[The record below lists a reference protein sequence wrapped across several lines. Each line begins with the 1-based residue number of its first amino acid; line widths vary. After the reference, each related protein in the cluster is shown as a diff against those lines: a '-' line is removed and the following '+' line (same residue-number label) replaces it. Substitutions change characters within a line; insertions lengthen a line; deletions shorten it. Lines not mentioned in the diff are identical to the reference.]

1 MRSKTTSK
9 SKPKTD
15 SRDGKQGS
23 NGSSVVT
30 ALGESTLTGVRGAV
44 GGAVARPVSR
54 HTRWSEQQIRT
65 AIGLTL
71 LAYALYRVLWPA
83 VRAVRRGR

>member
-1 MRSKTTSK
+1 MGSKTK
-9 SKPKTD
+9 SKDGSKT
-15 SRDGKQGS
+15 SNGK

-44 GGAVARPVSR
+44 GGAVARPVAKR
-54 HTRWSEQQIRT
+54 TRWSEEQIRT

-71 LAYALYRVLWPA
+71 LAYALYRLVWPA
-83 VRAVRRGR
+83 VRAVRTRR